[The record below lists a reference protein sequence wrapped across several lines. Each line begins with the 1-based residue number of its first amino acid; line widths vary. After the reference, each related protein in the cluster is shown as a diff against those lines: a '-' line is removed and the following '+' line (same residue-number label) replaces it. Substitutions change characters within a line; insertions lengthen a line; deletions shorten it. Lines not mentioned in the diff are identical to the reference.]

1 MDNISLILLIIIIT
15 SILLIIF
22 LLIYNHFQTYIIKIN
37 IAENNIDNTLREKF
51 DFLAKGINII
61 ADKTIKTEKEKELNE
76 LKEMKISNFELD
88 RELVKV
94 FNNYITIK
102 EEQIKNIKNFNELL
116 NELKE
121 TDEQLTAYKGYYNKN
136 IIKYN
141 KMVKMFPSN
150 IVSKIARLEEKPF
163 YDGKDMT
170 DDDEQDFKL

>member
-1 MDNISLILLIIIIT
+1 MDNISLVLLIIIIT

-51 DFLAKGINII
+51 DFLTKGINII
-61 ADKTIKTEKEKELNE
+61 TDKTIKTEKEKELKE
-76 LKEMKISNFELD
+76 LKELKISNFELD
-88 RELVKV
+88 RELVKI
-94 FNNYITIK
+94 FNNYTVIK
-102 EEQIKNIKNFNELL
+102 EDKINNSKNFNTLL

-121 TDEQLTAYKGYYNKN
+121 NDEQLAAYKGYYNKN
-136 IIKYN
+136 ITKYN